1 MFMPINLIILAKH
14 YVIRCNVIRSLLR
27 LSVCDACELSLSGG
41 FFQNLII
48 APEISEMIRRDRTS
62 YTVVS
67 VYLRVPCRFVHC
79 GVATTAMVGLLY
91 GWTNK
96 PCHTCTVMISGSP
109 MTTSTVSLTRQ
120 EQLASWL
127 ISVRTC
133 VSALGVSHVMRSINV
148 RYLLTYLHQIDQLQQ
163 HDDLTL
169 QWAQVITVPHRII
182 GSWYTGHWWVGCY
195 IWYSEEG
202 LGWAF
207 ALLVSWYPV
216 VLMCCKWRSLPRPL
230 LAVPNVT
237 QGSPPINGLY
247 TSHRIAV
254 YCSVVLMCPLK
265 D

>member
-14 YVIRCNVIRSLLR
+14 YVIRCNVIRLLFR

-120 EQLASWL
+120 EQLANWL
-127 ISVRTC
+127 ISVRTSDW
-133 VSALGVSHVMRSINV
+133 SAAAAWRFNPSMSTGNYSATSNNRKLVHWPLMGG
-148 RYLLTYLHQIDQLQQ
+148 LLHLVQRGG
-163 HDDLTL
+163 
-169 QWAQVITVPHRII
+169 A
-182 GSWYTGHWWVGCY
+182 WVGFCTSG
-195 IWYSEEG
+195 I
-202 LGWAF
+202 
-207 ALLVSWYPV
+207 LVSCGFN
-216 VLMCCKWRSLPRPL
+216 VL
-230 LAVPNVT
+230 
-237 QGSPPINGLY
+237 
-247 TSHRIAV
+247 
-254 YCSVVLMCPLK
+254 
-265 D
+265 